1 MTTVLRNLEEA
12 AGGTKVL
19 IQDPGIFYCCILTWF
34 PLACTESQLTGLNLN
49 TDWTGYDG
57 CIKCI
62 EDLNLT
68 SPFEITS
75 RV

>member
-1 MTTVLRNLEEA
+1 MTTVQRNLEEA

-19 IQDPGIFYCCILTWF
+19 IHDPGNFYCCILTWF
-34 PLACTESQLTGLNLN
+34 PLACTESQLTGQNLN
-49 TDWTGYDG
+49 SDWTSYQG

-62 EDLNLT
+62 EDLNLK
-68 SPFEITS
+68 SPFKITS